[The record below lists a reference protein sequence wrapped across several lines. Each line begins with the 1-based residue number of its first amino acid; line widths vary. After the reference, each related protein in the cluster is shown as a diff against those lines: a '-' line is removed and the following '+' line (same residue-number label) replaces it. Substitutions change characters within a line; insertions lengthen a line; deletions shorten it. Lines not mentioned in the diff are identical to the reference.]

1 MDLMGPITP
10 AGKNG
15 ERYIVS
21 ILDEKS
27 KLGIAKPI
35 CNKSQASGVI
45 KMVIRLLEKQT
56 GNAVKAVRSDRG
68 TEFLNAELQNFLVEN
83 GIQQQTS
90 APYTPQ
96 QNGNAERYNRTI
108 LEKVRAVLLDCGLDK
123 CFWNFAV
130 EYCAFVRNRLPCQPH
145 GHTPYE
151 VVFGQC

>member
-1 MDLMGPITP
+1 M
-10 AGKNG
+10 
-15 ERYIVS
+15 
-21 ILDEKS
+21 
-27 KLGIAKPI
+27 
-35 CNKSQASGVI
+35 
-45 KMVIRLLEKQT
+45 EKQT
-56 GNAVKAVRSDRG
+56 GNAVKVVRSDRG
-68 TEFLNAELQNFLVEN
+68 TEFLNAELQIFLAKN

-108 LEKVRAVLLDCGLDK
+108 LEQVRAVLLDCRLDK

-151 VVFGQC
+151 VVFGQKLLK